1 MCVPKSLIAFKNKGR
16 ARLFFSS
23 SKLIIWLLDAHT
35 LCAKTHPILSN
46 NNNSNKHSHLLS
58 TYSVLGPPVHAL
70 STQEG
75 RCSHSSHFT
84 DEKLR
89 LRAGRV
95 ERSRVCLDHRAPWL
109 GPGTRHPWP
118 GMRGSCLPR
127 FPITVLLL
135 VVWGPGSGRWCPLFT
150 LVTGAWLG

>member
-89 LRAGRV
+89 LREVRECALGHTAWKEWSLDSNSVCPRTPCV
-95 ERSRVCLDHRAPWL
+95 HQASETSLERFRSPSSGLNTASAICWL
-109 GPGTRHPWP
+109 
-118 GMRGSCLPR
+118 
-127 FPITVLLL
+127 V
-135 VVWGPGSGRWCPLFT
+135 PL
-150 LVTGAWLG
+150 